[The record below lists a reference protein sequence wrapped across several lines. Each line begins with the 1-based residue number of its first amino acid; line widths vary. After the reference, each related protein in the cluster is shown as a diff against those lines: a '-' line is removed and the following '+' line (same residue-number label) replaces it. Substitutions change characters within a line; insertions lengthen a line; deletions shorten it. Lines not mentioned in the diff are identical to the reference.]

1 MVKKLKMVVPKKIKP
16 KRIDLYLV
24 DFKKGISR
32 NVIHKL
38 ISGGHI
44 TVNGLPVKA
53 HHLVRPGEKIEVS
66 LPEPEK
72 PTVQPEDIPLDLF
85 YEDDAL
91 LVVNKPAGMV
101 VHPGAGNFSGTLVN
115 ALLHHCGHLSTLGGP
130 LRMGIVHRLDK
141 DTSGLL
147 VVAKT
152 DSAHLNL
159 ARQLQFRTVKR
170 QYLAIVWGTFDEPW
184 GRIEAPIGR
193 NHIDRK
199 KMTVA
204 PIYGRIAATNF
215 DVLERFV
222 LCSYI
227 SLELETGRT
236 HQIRVHLAHI
246 GHPVFGDTQYGGRRK
261 KLGGLTPKK
270 RDRAAE
276 LLKLIS
282 RQALHAAGLGFVHPD
297 TGKKMDFCSDLPDDM
312 AKLLATLRA
321 G

>member
-1 MVKKLKMVVPKKIKP
+1 MEKRLKVVVPKKVKP

-32 NVIHKL
+32 NLIHKL
-38 ISGGHI
+38 ISEAHI

-53 HHLVRPGEKIEVS
+53 HHLVRPGEEIEIFF
-66 LPEPEK
+66 PEPEK
-72 PTVQPEDIPLDLF
+72 PSIDPEDIPLDIF
-85 YEDDAL
+85 YEDEAL
-91 LVVNKPAGMV
+91 LVVDKPAGMV
-101 VHPGAGNFSGTLVN
+101 VHPGAGNFAGTLVN
-115 ALLHHCGHLSTLGGP
+115 ALLHHCDHLSTLGGP

-159 ARQLQFRTVKR
+159 ARQLQFRTVRR

-184 GRIEAPIGR
+184 GRIEVPIGR
-193 NHIDRK
+193 DRIDRK

-215 DVLERFV
+215 DVLERFG

-246 GHPVFGDTQYGGRRK
+246 DHPVFGDPQYGGRRK
-261 KLGGLTPKK
+261 KLGGLSPKK

-276 LLKLIS
+276 FLRLMP

-297 TGKKMDFCSDLPDDM
+297 TGRKMDFCSDLPDDM
-312 AKLLATLRA
+312 ASLLATLRA